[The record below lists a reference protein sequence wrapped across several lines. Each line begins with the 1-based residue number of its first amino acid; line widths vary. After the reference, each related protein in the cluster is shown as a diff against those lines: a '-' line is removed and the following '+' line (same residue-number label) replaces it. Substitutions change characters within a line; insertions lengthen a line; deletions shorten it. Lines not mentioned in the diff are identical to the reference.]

1 MDLSLGIKSA
11 LKIVVITII
20 EQLILKSTQ
29 LIQYQETNVK
39 KYQLSF

>member
-39 KYQLSF
+39 KYQPSF